1 MTAMSHAVFVTVA
14 IISGALL
21 SACESTFLTSDGT
34 VESANEALIAGRV
47 DEARKTYDK
56 AATFLPESPTL
67 NYLRGLAASATG
79 DHKAAHELL
88 LRALDTK
95 DEVLEQRVKA
105 ALGLAYAREAL
116 SIERTGAA
124 AANTDP
130 ANAPDMAPSATPAK
144 STAPTSALETWKLA
158 VGFLED
164 ALVMDPNDLESRR
177 SLEVA
182 LLRVDP
188 PCSTRDDELEDNDSR
203 ETMKAL
209 AFDEPEASQPNPNDP
224 NAPDPT
230 AAPADGKPKDVSRAR
245 KQLFSCPDD
254 DDWFALEL
262 DGGDRVE
269 LAATLPKEAGRLAF
283 TVFAPDGTQA
293 FELQPSGERL
303 RFVVPA
309 ERAGRWAILVKNV
322 DLDEVSYGLEAVVRP
337 ACAKTEDHLEDND
350 SPLSAKMITPGPV
363 PDLKSCPGDEDWY
376 ALVLAEG
383 ESLFLYAQ
391 PEPPSEDEDQ
401 KKNEKNEKKDEHK
414 APALELEILDE
425 TGNVRAT
432 GAPTGLARVSTLLT
446 PGPGRYLIRVRSAAT
461 GFGTDGKEPFEGR
474 YALQAEVVPPCP
486 DGDDR
491 FEDNDIPES
500 ATDFAQ
506 ASAPPEGQ
514 GQGQPG
520 NPQNPDDP
528 GDPAGGMMP
537 MPPQPQQGGPP
548 VIFARVCPG
557 DSDWW
562 SFTSTGEK
570 PEMITATFDHDK
582 GDLDLVLYD
591 ETGTREQSRSEVS
604 ASAQNGEVVAL
615 PLDEALLA
623 QRAAKKKDPQAKTT
637 EPELSPTP
645 KTWKLLVRGKGEG
658 ENFYLLRLDQPSGGG
673 GDSGES
679 DDSQDQENP
688 EDQEDK
694 KDQDQQDQKDQ
705 KDQSDKQDPQ
715 KPQEQ
720 NPLQEAL
727 DKLDKNPE
735 NLPAR
740 DAANRS
746 PLANQKPLKDW

>member
-1 MTAMSHAVFVTVA
+1 MTSMSRAMLMALVA
-14 IISGALL
+14 L
-21 SACESTFLTSDGT
+21 STAACESTFQTSDGT
-34 VESANEALIAGRV
+34 VESANEALTAGRV
-47 DEARKTYDK
+47 DEARKTYDE

-79 DHKAAHELL
+79 DHKAAHDLL

-95 DEVLEQRVKA
+95 DKLLEQRVKA

-124 AANTDP
+124 ADAANPGAPDP
-130 ANAPDMAPSATPAK
+130 ANTPDMAPGATPPKA
-144 STAPTSALETWKLA
+144 TAPTTALETWKLA

-177 SLEVA
+177 TLEVA

-203 ETMKAL
+203 EAMKPL
-209 AFDEPEASQPNPNDP
+209 AFDEPEASEPDPNDP
-224 NAPDPT
+224 NQA
-230 AAPADGKPKDVSRAR
+230 AAPQSGQPKDVARAR

-262 DGGDRVE
+262 ADGDRVE
-269 LAATLPKEAGRLAF
+269 LAATLPEGAGRLAF
-283 TVFAPDGTQA
+283 SVFAPDGGEA
-293 FELQPSGERL
+293 FELKPSGERL
-303 RFVVPA
+303 RFVVPR
-309 ERAGRWAILVKNV
+309 ERAGRWAFQVKNV

-337 ACAKTEDHLEDND
+337 ACNKTEDHLEDND
-350 SPLSAKMITPGPV
+350 SPLSAKTITPGPV

-391 PEPPSEDEDQ
+391 PEPPKEDDDKKKEAKSDED
-401 KKNEKNEKKDEHK
+401 K

-446 PGPGRYLIRVRSAAT
+446 PGPGRYLIRVRGAAT
-461 GFGTDGKEPFEGR
+461 GFGPDAKEPFEGR

-500 ATDFAQ
+500 ATDFQQ

-514 GQGQPG
+514 GQPG
-520 NPQNPDDP
+520 NP

-537 MPPQPQQGGPP
+537 MPQPPQSGPP

-582 GDLDLVLYD
+582 GDLDLILYD
-591 ETGTREQSRSEVS
+591 ETGTKEQSRSEASS
-604 ASAQNGEVVAL
+604 AAQNGEVVAL

-623 QRAAKKKDPQAKTT
+623 QRAAKKKDPQAQSN

-645 KTWKLLVRGKGEG
+645 KTWKLLVRGKNEG

-679 DDSQDQENP
+679 DDSQDQEDEQDP
-688 EDQEDK
+688 
-694 KDQDQQDQKDQ
+694 QDQQD
-705 KDQSDKQDPQ
+705 KQDQQAQQDKPDPRTQQ
-715 KPQEQ
+715 KPEEQ

>member
-1 MTAMSHAVFVTVA
+1 MTAMSKAVFFTVA
-14 IISGALL
+14 AISGALF
-21 SACESTFLTSDGT
+21 SGCESTFQTSDGT
-34 VESANEALIAGRV
+34 VESANEALSAGRV
-47 DEARKTYDK
+47 DEARKTYDQ

-95 DEVLEQRVKA
+95 DKVLEQRVKA

-124 AANTDP
+124 QPNADP
-130 ANAPDMAPSATPAK
+130 ANTPDMAPGATPPK
-144 STAPTSALETWKLA
+144 STAPTTALETWKLA

-164 ALVMDPNDLESRR
+164 ALVMDPTDLESRR

-203 ETMKAL
+203 EAMKPL
-209 AFDEPEASQPNPNDP
+209 AFDEPEAGAADPNDP
-224 NAPDPT
+224 NQ
-230 AAPADGKPKDVSRAR
+230 AAPSQGPKDVSRAR

-262 DGGDRVE
+262 ADGDRVE
-269 LAATLPKEAGRLAF
+269 LAATLPKDAGRLAF
-283 TVFAPDGTQA
+283 KVFAPDGSEA
-293 FELQPSGERL
+293 FELQSTGERL
-303 RFVVPA
+303 RFVVPR
-309 ERAGRWAILVKNV
+309 ERAGRWAIHVKNV

-337 ACAKTEDHLEDND
+337 ACGKTEDHLEDND

-391 PEPPSEDEDQ
+391 PEPPKEDED
-401 KKNEKNEKKDEHK
+401 KKKEAKKDDENK

-425 TGNVRAT
+425 MGNVRAT

-446 PGPGRYLIRVRSAAT
+446 PGPGRYLIRVRSAAI
-461 GFGTDGKEPFEGR
+461 GFGPDGKEPFEGR

-506 ASAPPEGQ
+506 ASAPPDGQ

-520 NPQNPDDP
+520 NPQNPGDP
-528 GDPAGGMMP
+528 GDPSGGMMP
-537 MPPQPQQGGPP
+537 MPTPMPQGAQQGGPP
-548 VIFARVCPG
+548 VVFARVCPG

-570 PEMITATFDHDK
+570 PEMITATFDHEK
-582 GDLDLVLYD
+582 GDLDLVLFD
-591 ETGTREQSRSEVS
+591 ETGTKEQSRSE
-604 ASAQNGEVVAL
+604 ASSPAQNGEVVAL

-623 QRAAKKKDPQAKTT
+623 QRAAKKKDPQAQTT

-645 KTWKLLVRGKGEG
+645 KTWKLLVRGKNDG

-673 GDSGES
+673 GSGES
-679 DDSQDQENP
+679 DDS
-688 EDQEDK
+688 EDQQDE
-694 KDQDQQDQKDQ
+694 QDQQDPKDQ
-705 KDQSDKQDPQ
+705 QDQSDSKDQQDPK
-715 KPQEQ
+715 KPEEQ